1 MFISIVV
8 YSSVWSH
15 VEDGDEAEVLSSLT
29 AVVANATLKILN
41 HDETPSARGP
51 QRMNPVDRTSKEPS
65 RYLCGVYNMWS
76 SVPPSTG
83 GVLLCI
89 HFTLLITQHPSW
101 RNEESTPCQALP
113 LASSLKTPTRR
124 ERLGMLRG
132 ALLGR
137 WSYFSSGVQRG
148 SSAMSTSLRCHG
160 LSPRHALERS

>member
-65 RYLCGVYNMWS
+65 RYAVFTTCGV
-76 SVPPSTG
+76 
-83 GVLLCI
+83 LCL
-89 HFTLLITQHPSW
+89 HQQVVF
-101 RNEESTPCQALP
+101 CC
-113 LASSLKTPTRR
+113 ASISH
-124 ERLGMLRG
+124 
-132 ALLGR
+132 
-137 WSYFSSGVQRG
+137 
-148 SSAMSTSLRCHG
+148 C
-160 LSPRHALERS
+160 